1 MGLTVGLVMAGV
13 AAPLSLPALAQELP
27 PNAVFLV
34 DNSESMQDFP
44 EYLPEAFT
52 PGYYPTPTNPGS
64 GDLGGEGS
72 GGRAIN
78 TGCSDP
84 ALVKA
89 MRWFDK
95 SSADPYLNG
104 SIPYDSDPD
113 FYSPFFDPNR
123 FYSSRGRRLAWQ
135 VKDFPYSLDASFMYV
150 NGQSDT
156 LTACYSAV
164 NWDTTSYPYSP
175 IMSPVIQECMSCLS
189 SKGWWRGPL
198 VTSSTPYPQNT
209 PIREPGEPPLPPEA
223 YRKWVLSGRVL
234 NVRPPR
240 FAMVRRVLKDVIR
253 TAPAMRMS
261 VATFG
266 RDQGW
271 FDPPELIEPLRPS
284 CDMSYPTVNESAL
297 DRPRLLRAVNQ
308 VRFGNPERSMGEA
321 LFGLGGYFSS
331 QKADSRWENWFKQ
344 PISPGWGWPGCCNG
358 GTYDDPYT
366 GRQGVYWG
374 VAADEWVKLPYTD
387 PTTGMYL
394 PGQPWEDATSGRRS
408 VCFSAQPNAVI
419 VVSGGSPR
427 SDNTVPITEMMEIL
441 LNNGARHPDGSLLT
455 FDPSNPESNTLP
467 GGVNYCDQF
476 VRREVYPV
484 VEYFTKQD
492 CDYTDYNWP
501 TGLAMGNKNF
511 MDDVAFFLSR
521 TDLRGDMA
529 GSQTVRTYVV
539 GFNDSSPMLQSIARA
554 GQGYFYRA
562 NNILELREALRHA
575 LNDLRSSAGST
586 P

>member
-1 MGLTVGLVMAGV
+1 
-13 AAPLSLPALAQELP
+13 
-27 PNAVFLV
+27 
-34 DNSESMQDFP
+34 
-44 EYLPEAFT
+44 
-52 PGYYPTPTNPGS
+52 
-64 GDLGGEGS
+64 
-72 GGRAIN
+72 
-78 TGCSDP
+78 
-84 ALVKA
+84 
-89 MRWFDK
+89 
-95 SSADPYLNG
+95 
-104 SIPYDSDPD
+104 
-113 FYSPFFDPNR
+113 
-123 FYSSRGRRLAWQ
+123 
-135 VKDFPYSLDASFMYV
+135 
-150 NGQSDT
+150 
-156 LTACYSAV
+156 
-164 NWDTTSYPYSP
+164 
-175 IMSPVIQECMSCLS
+175 
-189 SKGWWRGPL
+189 
-198 VTSSTPYPQNT
+198 
-209 PIREPGEPPLPPEA
+209 
-223 YRKWVLSGRVL
+223 
-234 NVRPPR
+234 
-240 FAMVRRVLKDVIR
+240 
-253 TAPAMRMS
+253 
-261 VATFG
+261 
-266 RDQGW
+266 
-271 FDPPELIEPLRPS
+271 
-284 CDMSYPTVNESAL
+284 
-297 DRPRLLRAVNQ
+297 
-308 VRFGNPERSMGEA
+308 
-321 LFGLGGYFSS
+321 
-331 QKADSRWENWFKQ
+331 
-344 PISPGWGWPGCCNG
+344 
-358 GTYDDPYT
+358 
-366 GRQGVYWG
+366 
-374 VAADEWVKLPYTD
+374 VKLPYTD

-539 GFNDSSPMLQSIARA
+539 GFHDSSPMLQSIARA